1 MLIKKIITRITLL
14 ERKVDDQFLELNE
27 SKINRLD
34 RELQGS
40 NNDFEPIY
48 EYDEDLL
55 SDDEAKNKA
64 QANQNHKDLNSNEF
78 KQGMNMVTELNDN
91 VLKL

>member
-64 QANQNHKDLNSNEF
+64 
-78 KQGMNMVTELNDN
+78 
-91 VLKL
+91 